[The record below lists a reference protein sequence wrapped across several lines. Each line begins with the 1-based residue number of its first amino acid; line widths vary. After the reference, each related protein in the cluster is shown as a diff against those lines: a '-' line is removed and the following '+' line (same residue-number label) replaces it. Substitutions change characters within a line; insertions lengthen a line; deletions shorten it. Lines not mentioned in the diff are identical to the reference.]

1 MRRRLVPVG
10 VDKGSP
16 SEGTNWAISHR
27 GNLDE
32 QQAHTFNK
40 QPPAGASQEAF
51 VGPNGRPADT
61 ESVLVTN
68 MLPAQATVNEKAR
81 ECQLN
86 GGHLSVGSF
95 CQRTTLAV
103 KAPAKGVGKKSCK
116 TTENKTKRKISK

>member
-1 MRRRLVPVG
+1 MSRRLVPVG

-40 QPPAGASQEAF
+40 QPPAGARQGAF

-61 ESVLVTN
+61 QSVLLTN
-68 MLPAQATVNEKAR
+68 MLPAQAAVKEKAI

-86 GGHLSVGSF
+86 GGHLSVGGF
-95 CQRTTLAV
+95 CQRTTPAV
-103 KAPAKGVGKKSCK
+103 KAPTKGAGKNLTKQQ
-116 TTENKTKRKISK
+116 KTKQKERF